1 MNSNRR
7 GSRATRGH
15 DVMELLAQARP
26 ASLDAR
32 AASRHSPRP
41 AGVLSPELTAIIAAD
56 EAAAPGP
63 LTHGRR
69 TARPGRPGWHPRR
82 GALAG
87 TGLSVAAAVA
97 AAAVLAATAG
107 GGARPS
113 RSLAAA
119 GQAHPV
125 RPAPSAH
132 AILLTAAVN
141 AAKAPAAGRYWRVD
155 TVSGSMLAAGPNAHP
170 YAVEQR
176 WSPSANWDSASA
188 ARRTWTFPAARYSSV
203 PASPGAS
210 AAWLA
215 DGSPALPATHSRQQ
229 AWWQVGGSVGYLGN
243 SSPTLAQFRA
253 LPSSPAGLAS
263 AVRKLALRQD
273 QRSAPALGSR
283 KAQTWSSGAQASLS
297 QDIFGIYVQLL
308 KWDPITPQVR
318 AAVFRDIAGLPGV
331 RSVGRIA
338 DPLGRAG
345 YGIAMT
351 SPQAAAGDQEV
362 LVISSSTGAVLA
374 DEWVVTAASGGAR
387 RPASGAVPGPTSCPA
402 GAVRAVRGRV
412 CVLGARIVHGR
423 IQARPAAGATEKFSL
438 LDVGPQLALAPG
450 QVDSFDAVIS
460 AGWTNAV
467 PPLPPLSRQF
477 SVVADGKG

>member
-1 MNSNRR
+1 MNSTRR
-7 GSRATRGH
+7 GNRATRGR

-26 ASLDAR
+26 ASLDASTASLHSAR
-32 AASRHSPRP
+32 AGGAL
-41 AGVLSPELTAIIAAD
+41 APELTAIIAAG

-63 LTHGRR
+63 LMHCRR

-82 GALAG
+82 GVLAG
-87 TGLSVAAAVA
+87 TGLAVAAAVVA
-97 AAAVLAATAG
+97 TAVLVATAG
-107 GGARPS
+107 SGARPGQ
-113 RSLAAA
+113 SLAAA

-125 RPAPSAH
+125 PPAPSAR

-141 AAKAPAAGRYWRVD
+141 AAKAPAAGRYWRVE
-155 TVSGSMLAAGPNAHP
+155 TVSGSVMAAGPNAHP

-176 WSPSANWDSASA
+176 WSPSADWDSASA
-188 ARRTWTFPAARYSSV
+188 SRRTWTFPAARYSSV
-203 PASPGAS
+203 PVSPGAS

-215 DGSPALPATHSRQQ
+215 DGSPPLPATHSRQQ

-253 LPSSPAGLAS
+253 LPPSPAGLAS

-273 QRSAPALGSR
+273 RASAPAWGSR
-283 KAQTWSSGAQASLS
+283 NVQAWSSGAGSSLS

-318 AAVFRDIAGLPGV
+318 AAVFRNIAGLPGV

-362 LVISSSTGAVLA
+362 LVINSATGALLA
-374 DEWVVTAASGGAR
+374 DEYVVTAASGGAT
-387 RPASGAVPGPTSCPA
+387 RPASGAVPGPTGCPA

-412 CVLGARIVHGR
+412 CVVGARVVHGR
-423 IQARPAAGATEKFSL
+423 IQARAAGAREKFSL
-438 LDVGPQLALAPG
+438 LDLGPQLALAPG
-450 QVDSFDAVIS
+450 QVDSFDAVIR
-460 AGWTNAV
+460 AGWTNAA
-467 PPLPPLSRQF
+467 PPLPPLRRQF